1 MLFTMGVQMML
12 CSFVIPVFNE
22 AESLNELY
30 RQVVQ
35 NALLSKWCNEPIKY
49 EIIFVNDGSSDDSVE
64 IIHKLHDNDDNVHL
78 ISFRKNFGKSAA
90 LQAGF
95 RNVSGGIVI
104 TMDSDLQDDPA
115 EIPNMISKLEEGYDL
130 VSGWK
135 FNRQDPAEKKLPSKL
150 FNAVTSYMSGIKL
163 HDFDCCFKAYR
174 REVIDAIDVYGEL
187 HRYLPVLAYRQGFSN
202 ITEIKV
208 NHKKRQF
215 GHSKYGFRRYFHGL
229 FDAITTNFLLKYC
242 DSPMYFFGK
251 WGMIFGALGLL
262 ICVWM
267 SVLHFMGQ
275 AIGSRPALFLG
286 VLFILVGF
294 QLFSTGIIG
303 EMMIDS
309 HARESYNENR
319 VKEKF

>member
-242 DSPMYFFGK
+242 DSPMYFLVN
-251 WGMIFGALGLL
+251 GA
-262 ICVWM
+262 
-267 SVLHFMGQ
+267 
-275 AIGSRPALFLG
+275 
-286 VLFILVGF
+286 
-294 QLFSTGIIG
+294 
-303 EMMIDS
+303 
-309 HARESYNENR
+309 
-319 VKEKF
+319 

>member
-135 FNRQDPAEKKLPSKL
+135 FNRQDPAEK
-150 FNAVTSYMSGIKL
+150 NC
-163 HDFDCCFKAYR
+163 H
-174 REVIDAIDVYGEL
+174 
-187 HRYLPVLAYRQGFSN
+187 Q
-202 ITEIKV
+202 
-208 NHKKRQF
+208 
-215 GHSKYGFRRYFHGL
+215 
-229 FDAITTNFLLKYC
+229 NFLT
-242 DSPMYFFGK
+242 
-251 WGMIFGALGLL
+251 
-262 ICVWM
+262 
-267 SVLHFMGQ
+267 Q
-275 AIGSRPALFLG
+275 
-286 VLFILVGF
+286 
-294 QLFSTGIIG
+294 
-303 EMMIDS
+303 
-309 HARESYNENR
+309 
-319 VKEKF
+319 